1 MFMQHHEP
9 ECHTEKLVH
18 CPQCQGHS
26 EDLYNPNMT
35 NSSMSSRL
43 LVLCN
48 QTQLVVKHHKLECPV
63 EKLDYCIQGQGNSER
78 LIISVNVCP
87 DDIF

>member
-1 MFMQHHEP
+1 MS
-9 ECHTEKLVH
+9 CRKIGST
-18 CPQCQGHS
+18 
-26 EDLYNPNMT
+26 
-35 NSSMSSRL
+35 SSILRSHGGLKYTMSSRL

-63 EKLDYCIQGQGNSER
+63 EKLDYCVQGQGNSER
-78 LIISVNVCP
+78 SIISVNVCP